1 MADVIVDLSVESGD
15 WQALDP
21 DPEAFLRRALDA
33 AAAVLDPALP
43 GPVEVSLLLTD
54 DAAVQVLNRDHRGRD
69 APTNVLS
76 FPLEAPGKGGA
87 ASTAMIG
94 DIVLAAEAVA
104 RVTTEQG
111 KTIADHV
118 CHLLIH
124 GMLHLLGHDHME
136 DDEAEEMERLEKA
149 ALARLGIADPY
160 RADDMPAGAAASG

>member
-76 FPLEAPGKGGA
+76 FPLEAPGEGVDG
-87 ASTAMIG
+87 TPAMIG
-94 DIVLAAEAVA
+94 DIVLAAETVA
-104 RVTTEQG
+104 REASEQG